1 LEGSKVLKSAPFCSG
16 NHTKGN
22 MHDTSSYHE
31 QTVMYDEMSFV
42 VFVRESLSRASECK
56 DRSVKQA
63 LSVGHFE
70 RDKT

>member
-1 LEGSKVLKSAPFCSG
+1 
-16 NHTKGN
+16 